1 MPLPSFKGGIDYAQL
16 IKIYDTDAQGQP
28 ERPVLARCVHRHRP
42 VRRDRYYA
50 CEALRKPYRP
60 EGGTLWVAGNMLVMK
75 RLLVLALLLAVAVPA
90 QASAAG
96 TPCRNKV
103 FNDWYPDGKI
113 ASSYPVGCYRDAL
126 KHLPSDAA
134 VYSSLSEDV
143 RAAMRAAMRRSEGL
157 SAPAEVGHGPNAI
170 GAGSVKGALASI
182 NTAKQPTVNDRAST
196 GVVASAS
203 GAPLPIL
210 LLGGIALAL
219 VAAGGIGAGVRHA
232 RSRRR

>member
-1 MPLPSFKGGIDYAQL
+1 
-16 IKIYDTDAQGQP
+16 
-28 ERPVLARCVHRHRP
+28 
-42 VRRDRYYA
+42 
-50 CEALRKPYRP
+50 
-60 EGGTLWVAGNMLVMK
+60 MK
-75 RLLVLALLLAVAVPA
+75 RLLLLAMLLAVAVPA
-90 QASAAG
+90 PASAAG

-134 VYSSLSEDV
+134 VYSSLGDDV
-143 RAAMRAAMRRSEGL
+143 RAAMRAALRRSHGL
-157 SAPAEVGHGPNAI
+157 AAPAQVGHGRSAI

-182 NTAKQPTVNDRAST
+182 NSAKLPATKSGSSGLVATAT
-196 GVVASAS
+196 

-210 LLGGIALAL
+210 VLGGIALAL

-232 RSRRR
+232 RSRRG